1 MLDKSVGT
9 VPLNKNQ
16 IEKKFSGSSANFVPC
31 ASGSRAPTSPD
42 TAPGAGAGQ
51 LSTVISRSGA
61 QTWCRQQ
68 GSAPP
73 STSKHQAILDGFSL
87 PGDIHHH
94 IWILISLV
102 TSWPAQ
108 FSFTVTQYLRPDCPI
123 RALASLQEPV
133 LWSFPRLE
141 QNGRSQLS
149 AEQGDQL
156 ACQQSECETSL
167 VEQWV
172 REGPVA
178 VQEGGGDAAHPPRA
192 EHEGDP
198 RVRQVWCCLQ
208 WPTQFRVSLD
218 ANTWVWHHG
227 LATSLSAEAL
237 HEWVPVS
244 VNERDISNPSVLSE
258 SDLFPGSC
266 VLTRVLSLVR
276 PGTPSSP
283 AQEVSREYLI
293 NLRRVELCA
302 GLPGYQFR

>member
-16 IEKKFSGSSANFVPC
+16 IEKKFSGSSANLVPC

-133 LWSFPRLE
+133 L
-141 QNGRSQLS
+141 
-149 AEQGDQL
+149 
-156 ACQQSECETSL
+156 
-167 VEQWV
+167 
-172 REGPVA
+172 
-178 VQEGGGDAAHPPRA
+178 
-192 EHEGDP
+192 
-198 RVRQVWCCLQ
+198 
-208 WPTQFRVSLD
+208 
-218 ANTWVWHHG
+218 
-227 LATSLSAEAL
+227 
-237 HEWVPVS
+237 
-244 VNERDISNPSVLSE
+244 
-258 SDLFPGSC
+258 
-266 VLTRVLSLVR
+266 
-276 PGTPSSP
+276 
-283 AQEVSREYLI
+283 
-293 NLRRVELCA
+293 
-302 GLPGYQFR
+302 